1 MRIDKRAI
9 DIAQI
14 LQVKERVKYQQS
26 SEKYK

>member
-1 MRIDKRAI
+1 MRIDKRSI

-14 LQVKERVKYQQS
+14 LKVKKHVKYQQS

>member
-14 LQVKERVKYQQS
+14 LQVKKHVKYQQS